1 MKMSVELVWMPPI
14 SIQCTLMAKK
24 PIKRAALRPGVD
36 RRVHHRVVE
45 VLALHRGVVAE
56 HDVAVMQ
63 PLLAVDLQSVAH
75 RHADRVGDERR
86 HAASAL
92 RDQLALG
99 ADQPDGEIVVL
110 VDIGRE
116 RRALDVGVDLVG
128 DRDEAVA
135 DHFQRDRIDSE
146 RNVAREFLHHRSP
159 ATVTRISPSLPT
171 SKPSPGQISV
181 VDPYSSIKAGPCPLK
196 PGASAVRS

>member
-24 PIKRAALRPGVD
+24 PISVRAIRPGID

-45 VLALHRGVVAE
+45 VLALHRGVIAE

-75 RHADRVGDERR
+75 RHADGVGDERR
-86 HAASAL
+86 HAAGAL
-92 RDQLALG
+92 RDQLAVG
-99 ADQPDGEIVVL
+99 ADEADGEVVVL
-110 VDIGRE
+110 VDVGRE

-128 DRDEAVA
+128 DRDEPVP
-135 DHFQRDRIDSE
+135 DHFERDRIDGGGD
-146 RNVAREFLHHRSP
+146 VA
-159 ATVTRISPSLPT
+159 
-171 SKPSPGQISV
+171 
-181 VDPYSSIKAGPCPLK
+181 
-196 PGASAVRS
+196 